1 MLIKYLNFELFCLQK
16 YLYFKMSNP
25 AVENAAPADED
36 DNDKGK
42 FHLYNLNN
50 LNGENFYLYLLKT

>member
-1 MLIKYLNFELFCLQK
+1 
-16 YLYFKMSNP
+16 MSNP

-42 FHLYNLNN
+42 FHLYYFNN

>member
-1 MLIKYLNFELFCLQK
+1 
-16 YLYFKMSNP
+16 MSNP

-42 FHLYNLNN
+42 FHLYYFNYLNRD
-50 LNGENFYLYLLKT
+50 NFYLYLLKT